1 LRICILGA
9 GALGSVFG
17 GLLAEAGHDVTL
29 INRNAGHVLAI
40 RDLGLRLRVAG
51 VDRVVRVAAATGTG
65 GMAPVDLVI
74 VLVKSQDTERALSA
88 ARNMIGPETL
98 LLSLQ
103 NGLGQEEILA
113 NIAGRDRVL
122 GGKTY
127 VGGGML
133 APGHVNAS
141 AEGKETVIG
150 ELDGGTS
157 PRVETLAKTFTD
169 AGLMTIISPDIAS
182 AMWEKLL
189 VNVATGA
196 LAGITGLTYG
206 ELYAISE
213 IEATAI
219 AAVSEAMAVAKAS
232 GVALQ
237 TTDPRAPWVKAA
249 AGLPPEFKTS
259 MLQSLEKGALTEI
272 DFING
277 AVLRAGQRAGLSTPV
292 NATLVALVKGVERKR
307 VPQTKGH

>member
-1 LRICILGA
+1 MRICILGA

-29 INRNAGHVLAI
+29 INRNAAHVSAI
-40 RDLGLRLRVAG
+40 RDSGLKLLVAG
-51 VDRVVRVAAATGTG
+51 TERMVRVSAATGTE
-65 GMAPVDLVI
+65 GMAPVDLII
-74 VLVKSQDTERALSA
+74 VLVKSLDTASALDA
-88 ARNMIGPETL
+88 ARTIIGPETL

-113 NIAGRDRVL
+113 DIAGRERVL

-133 APGHVNAS
+133 GPGRVSAS
-141 AEGKETVIG
+141 AKGKETIIG
-150 ELDGGTS
+150 ELDRTIT
-157 PRVETLAKTFTD
+157 PRVEALAKVMTE
-169 AGLMTIISPDIAS
+169 AGLATIVSPDIAS
-182 AMWEKLL
+182 AMWDKLL

-196 LAGITGLTYG
+196 VAGITGLTYG
-206 ELYAISE
+206 ELYAIPE

-219 AAVSEAMAVAKAS
+219 AAVSEAMAVARAS
-232 GVALQ
+232 GIALQ

-249 AGLPPEFKTS
+249 AGLPPDFKTS

-277 AVLRAGQRAGLSTPV
+277 AIVRAGQRTSIPTPV

-307 VPQTKGH
+307 GLPRKGP

>member
-1 LRICILGA
+1 MRICILGA
-9 GALGSVFG
+9 GSLGSAMG

-29 INRNAGHVLAI
+29 INRNVAHVSAI
-40 RDLGLRLRVAG
+40 RASGLTLRVEG
-51 VDRVVRVAAATGTG
+51 SDRVVRVAAATGTEA
-65 GMAPVDLVI
+65 MAPVDLVI
-74 VLVKSQDTERALSA
+74 VLVKSQDTANAVSP
-88 ARNMIGPETL
+88 ARNIIGPETL
-98 LLSLQ
+98 LVSLQ
-103 NGLGQEEILA
+103 NGLGHEEILA
-113 NIAGRDRVL
+113 DIAGRSRVL

-133 APGHVNAS
+133 APGHVSAS
-141 AEGKETVIG
+141 AKGKETIIG

-157 PRVETLAKTFTD
+157 PRVEALAKAFTD
-169 AGLMTIISPDIAS
+169 AGLLTIVSPDIAS

-206 ELYAISE
+206 ELYAIPE

-232 GVALQ
+232 GITLQ

-249 AGLPPEFKTS
+249 AGLPPDFKTS

-277 AVLRAGQRAGLSTPV
+277 AIVRAGQRVGLPTPV
-292 NATLVALVKGVERKR
+292 NATLVALVKGVERKLVLR
-307 VPQTKGH
+307 KGP